1 MYTTLNTFDLFS
13 ESSDGTIVLVISIIW
28 IILIVI
34 YVLSFTFSINY
45 IMGINSNISLFICI
59 IIQRGYDQHV

>member
-59 IIQRGYDQHV
+59 IKRRGYDQHV